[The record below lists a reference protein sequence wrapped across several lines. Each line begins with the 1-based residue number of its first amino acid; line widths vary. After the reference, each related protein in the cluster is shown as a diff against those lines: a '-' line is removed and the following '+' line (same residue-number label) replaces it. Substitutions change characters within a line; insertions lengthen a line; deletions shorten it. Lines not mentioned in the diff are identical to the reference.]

1 MKEKLVTLKIKS
13 MICSVSPTSLTK
25 IIYFKNFRQKLNL
38 KKPTNIN
45 EKLQYLKLNTYN
57 DNPLITQCV
66 DKYEVRNYLKKFN
79 LDGLTPQLYGVF
91 DSVDEIKWDEL
102 PNSFVVKCNH
112 GSGMNILCP
121 DKKMLNLEE
130 TAKTVDKWMNSD
142 FWKVF
147 AETQYKN
154 VKKKIIIE
162 ELLDPNILTYKFY
175 CFNGVIKMAYV
186 SLNGE
191 DGEKEKYLDF
201 FDPEWNWLPISLWPH
216 DHAPIHPEKPKGYE
230 EMCRI
235 AKILAA
241 DFPFVRVDLY
251 NIDGEIFFSELT
263 FVPTGGMMQLTPK
276 SVLNEWGNWLEL
288 P

>member
-102 PNSFVVKCNH
+102 PNSFVVKCN
-112 GSGMNILCP
+112 
-121 DKKMLNLEE
+121 
-130 TAKTVDKWMNSD
+130 
-142 FWKVF
+142 
-147 AETQYKN
+147 
-154 VKKKIIIE
+154 
-162 ELLDPNILTYKFY
+162 
-175 CFNGVIKMAYV
+175 
-186 SLNGE
+186 
-191 DGEKEKYLDF
+191 
-201 FDPEWNWLPISLWPH
+201 
-216 DHAPIHPEKPKGYE
+216 
-230 EMCRI
+230 R
-235 AKILAA
+235 
-241 DFPFVRVDLY
+241 
-251 NIDGEIFFSELT
+251 
-263 FVPTGGMMQLTPK
+263 
-276 SVLNEWGNWLEL
+276 
-288 P
+288 